1 MQRFQASVFRVSKL
15 GGQLS
20 AVILVGMVVHII
32 FEIILRSFF
41 DTSTFVLDEYV
52 GYGVA
57 AMTYLSLAYAF
68 EEGSLIRVNILLI
81 RLHGWPRR
89 IVEYFCIVATLGITV
104 FIAAFFWRSV
114 KRNWDRGAV
123 SESMA
128 ETPLWIPEAL
138 VFIGVVLFAIQ
149 LFAYFVRLLGGEQPM
164 GVDRS
169 VDLGGR

>member
-1 MQRFQASVFRVSKL
+1 MQRFQASVFRLSKL
-15 GGQLS
+15 AGQAA
-20 AVILVGMVVHII
+20 AVILVGMVIHII

-41 DTSTFVLDEYV
+41 HTSTFVLDEYV
-52 GYGVA
+52 GYGIA

-68 EEGSLIRVNILLI
+68 EEGSLIRVNLLLI
-81 RLHGWPRR
+81 RLHGRARR

-138 VFIGVVLFAIQ
+138 VLIGVVLFAIQ
-149 LFAYFVRLLGGEQPM
+149 LFAYLIRLLGGEEPM
-164 GVDRS
+164 GADRS